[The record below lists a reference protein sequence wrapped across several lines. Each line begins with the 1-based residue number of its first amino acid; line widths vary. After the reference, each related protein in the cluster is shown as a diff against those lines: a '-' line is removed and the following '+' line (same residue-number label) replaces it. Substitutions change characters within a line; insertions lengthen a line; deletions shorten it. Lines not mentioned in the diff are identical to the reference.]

1 MHGGPDR
8 HISDPA
14 CSRPC
19 ISLPTPQEML
29 VERLY
34 VDLEASLCGEFVAA
48 REGIMTVPDGPG
60 LG

>member
-1 MHGGPDR
+1 
-8 HISDPA
+8 
-14 CSRPC
+14 
-19 ISLPTPQEML
+19 ML

-60 LG
+60 LGCDPDHEVMARYRAA